1 MVWIKTLYKHILPL
15 KLQHYFSWSKNNT
28 MYFFMII
35 WWTTIYVEVLNS
47 HTCWSMFLLSI
58 VFMFISPTIMV
69 TLIIFRVFV
78 FCNKIKTNW
87 WFTLWIHHAH
97 YLNQFKYG
105 LEHTFLDVVDF
116 NIFGLE
122 IISLF
127 TFFRLEVLDL
137 PSLWLVRFL
146 FAIQF
151 VGGFKLCFKSNNIVG
166 PHLDPTPST
175 PWSTFTS

>member
-1 MVWIKTLYKHILPL
+1 MNNYLRRGIE
-15 KLQHYFSWSKNNT
+15 FS
-28 MYFFMII
+28 YLL
-35 WWTTIYVEVLNS
+35 IYVL
-47 HTCWSMFLLSI
+47 FSI

-175 PWSTFTS
+175 PWSTSTS